1 MISLSSSEASL
12 IGEHKQ
18 KLWATSGE
26 ASVHRRSQT
35 QKEWLPEMAATLFV
49 LSVFLV

>member
-1 MISLSSSEASL
+1 MISLSSSEGSL
-12 IGEHKQ
+12 IGERKQ
-18 KLWATSGE
+18 KCATSGE

-49 LSVFLV
+49 LSVFF